1 MAIRSL
7 NKITLMGY
15 LGKKP
20 ELIVTPKANGGEIKR
35 VSARLATNESIPDGN
50 GGYIEETD
58 WHNIVFWGRD
68 AEIISQYGSTKTPI
82 YIEGT
87 VKNRSYE
94 KNGQLHYVSEIRV
107 NEFIMLGSKPSDDP
121 AAFGMQPPVAAQQA
135 QQQQHQQP
143 PQAQQPQVNQ
153 AIQQVTGQPQQPQYQ
168 SQPSASSIVQPAGT
182 PQQTQ
187 AGYPQAGYPQQAHQ
201 GQGQGYPQQAPQGQG
216 YPQQNQFPHPHAPE
230 GFDVNNPVN

>member
-20 ELIVTPKANGGEIKR
+20 ELIVTPRANGGEIKR

-50 GGYIEETD
+50 GGYVEETD

-68 AEIISQYGSTKTPI
+68 AEVISQYGSTKTPI

-94 KNGQLHYVSEIRV
+94 KNGQVHYISEVRV
-107 NEFIMLGSKPSDDP
+107 NEFIMLGSKPADDT
-121 AAFGMQPPVAAQQA
+121 AAFQAPNPMTA
-135 QQQQHQQP
+135 QQQPAQGFAQQP
-143 PQAQQPQVNQ
+143 QQQPQAQQPQVNQ
-153 AIQQVTGQPQQPQYQ
+153 AVQQIASQQQPQYQ
-168 SQPSASSIVQPAGT
+168 TQAARSIVQPPNPAYAQ
-182 PQQTQ
+182 QQTQ
-187 AGYPQAGYPQQAHQ
+187 GQPQHNIQP
-201 GQGQGYPQQAPQGQG
+201 PQAPQG
-216 YPQQNQFPHPHAPE
+216 Y
-230 GFDVNNPVN
+230 DVNEPLN